1 MNWLDSQNSE
11 LHRNDI
17 SGTYNY
23 WLNRMTPV
31 TLSNKILLILA
42 ANRVGMEHDLF
53 AKKETRFY
61 GSSAAIMLNPHK
73 ILSNLE
79 VKTEGFLLIDTFL

>member
-31 TLSNKILLILA
+31 TQSKKILLILA
-42 ANRVGMEHDLF
+42 ANRVGLEHDLF
-53 AKKETRFY
+53 AKKEIRFY

-79 VKTEGFLLIDTFL
+79 VKTEGFLVIDTFL